1 MADAV
6 IKVDPDKL
14 DALAA
19 ELTSLRNEFAGLR
32 DRVDQYENFLGH
44 KGLAEE
50 LRSTADN
57 WSKKRQ
63 KLIEHLDYLAGL
75 ATQAAT
81 TYRNNEAGITTVIR
95 AASGPTTP

>member
-19 ELTSLRNEFAGLR
+19 ELTRLRNEFAGLSE
-32 DRVDQYENFLGH
+32 RVDQYEDFLGH
-44 KGLAEE
+44 KKLAEE

-57 WSKKRQ
+57 WSKKRD
-63 KLIEHLDYLAGL
+63 KLIEHLDALAGL
-75 ATQAAT
+75 ATEAAH
-81 TYRNNEAGITTVIR
+81 TYRNREAGIVTELR
-95 AASGPTTP
+95 AASGPTAP